1 MSKPTHEQLVDA
13 TAAYLPAYVGKGVSV
28 DPVIENLDPEINIR
42 DITALLESRFLI
54 SGRNVDADGTPS
66 RADLNLVRRDTG
78 GITDQQGTPVGVLDF
93 MSLLRPRLR
102 SIEPAITTELK
113 IQQGEVDGPIDWP
126 QTVKHR
132 HQSGDQVGS
141 TFAVRTQQRSVQTTQ
156 NRVLIRLLQVLKQLV
171 EELGQRI
178 KLDSPDLDGFT
189 LWREES
195 PLRTTL
201 NQAFENPNLKELLRS
216 TVSVSNRD
224 IQDVMSDRRPLYRE
238 AATLLR
244 TIRDIRSGVITDE
257 QARDLFRM
265 KLFAPSPDDGTSDLF
280 ELYWIF
286 QLLDQFEQ
294 PRFNQITNDRGQLIA
309 HWETPSTEY
318 LLFNDWKGFHRFETE
333 RGYRDY
339 LKFTLD
345 IPDTPLSSWL
355 KDQSSEFLRRQLAT
369 QHIKHDI
376 HETVFEYTPDRK
388 SPDIVLLKLDP
399 STTPETLEKV
409 FIGEVKHSTSR
420 TTVLDGVQQL
430 LEYGANVKLG
440 PHLQLDRDTGTEY
453 IADSDD
459 ILSTPELEMGYFIG
473 DADEVRAKGPESIQ
487 IRGFGDPAT
496 HPFGD

>member
-1 MSKPTHEQLVDA
+1 MSKPTHEQLVEA
-13 TAAYLPAYVGKGVSV
+13 TAEYLPAYVGKGVSV
-28 DPVIENLDPEINIR
+28 DPVIKNLDPEINIH
-42 DITALLESRFLI
+42 DITSLLEYRFLI
-54 SGRNVDADGTPS
+54 SGGEVNAGGTSS
-66 RADLNLVRRDTG
+66 RADLNLDRSDTG
-78 GITDQQGTPVGVLDF
+78 GITDQQGTPIGVLDF
-93 MSLLRPRLR
+93 MSLLGPRLR
-102 SIEPAITTELK
+102 SVEPAITKELK
-113 IQQGEVDGPIDWP
+113 IQQGEVYGPIDWP

-132 HQSGDQVGS
+132 YKSGDQVGS
-141 TFAVRTQQRSVQTTQ
+141 TFAVRSQKRSVQTTQ

-171 EELGQRI
+171 EDFDQRFE
-178 KLDSPDLDGFT
+178 LDSPDQNGFRP
-189 LWREES
+189 WRQES
-195 PLRTTL
+195 SLRNTL

-216 TVSVSNRD
+216 NVAVSNRD
-224 IQDVMSDRRPLYRE
+224 IQDVMGDRRQLYRE

-244 TIRDIRSGVITDE
+244 TIRDIHSGIITDE

-265 KLFAPSPDDGTSDLF
+265 KLFAPSPETGTSDLF

-286 QLLDQFEQ
+286 QLLNQFDQ
-294 PRFNQITNDRGQLIA
+294 PHFNQITNKRGQLIA
-309 HWETPSTEY
+309 HWETHTAEY
-318 LLFNDWKGFHRFETE
+318 LLFNDWKGFHRFDTE
-333 RGYRDY
+333 RGYQDY

-376 HETVFEYTPDRK
+376 HETVFEYTPNRK

-399 STTPETLEKV
+399 STMPATLEKL

-430 LEYGANVKLG
+430 VEYGANVKRG
-440 PHLQLDRDTGTEY
+440 PHLQLDREINAEY

-473 DADEVRAKGPESIQ
+473 DAENIRSKGPQSLEIL
-487 IRGFGDPAT
+487 GFGDSVT